1 MYLIRLLLVAASF
14 SLAASNVSAQGSQ
27 VAFGSIQENKDEPI
41 EITSD
46 SLEIDQNAGRA
57 IFTDNV
63 IIVQGDM
70 RLTAD
75 KVIAIYDTET
85 SDMTDVEAIGNV
97 VFVSGED
104 AAESERADY
113 SVEDR
118 TIIMTGNVLVV
129 QGPTAVTSDTMTV
142 WLDDGTAQMSGR
154 VRTVLQSGDN

>member
-14 SLAASNVSAQGSQ
+14 NLAAQNVSAQGSQ

>member
-1 MYLIRLLLVAASF
+1 MHFIRHLLVAATFCIS
-14 SLAASNVSAQGSQ
+14 ASHASAQGSP
-27 VAFGSIQENKDEPI
+27 VAFGSVQENQDEPI
-41 EITSD
+41 EVTSD

-63 IIVQGDM
+63 VIVQGEM

-75 KVIAIYDTET
+75 KVVAIYDTET
-85 SDMTDVEAIGNV
+85 SGMTDVEAIGNV